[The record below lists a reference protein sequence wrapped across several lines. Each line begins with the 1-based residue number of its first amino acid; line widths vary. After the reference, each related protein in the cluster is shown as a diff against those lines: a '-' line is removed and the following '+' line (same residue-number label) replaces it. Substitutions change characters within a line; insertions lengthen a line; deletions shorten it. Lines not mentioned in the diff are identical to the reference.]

1 MFVGYVHNFRRYVP
15 IRKWSL
21 TSSDC
26 PIARW
31 VVISTVY
38 GVKSQ
43 CSETWTGL
51 NTVESPLSP
60 PSSHIPL
67 GGSRRKRSSGHSDSS
82 GYFDSPPVKK
92 KSVTMWRKGKEGGI
106 VENNEILAKLKA
118 AVEEKERFVMIQEA
132 ILVGL
137 QGLKKYDVDQK
148 MMKFAEHK
156 KDVQNAIQE
165 MAEKKLRSQ
174 KKAQYQKM
182 QVNLK
187 NRYED
192 YISMLDHQ
200 ITTVTGIIDRI

>member
-1 MFVGYVHNFRRYVP
+1 
-15 IRKWSL
+15 
-21 TSSDC
+21 
-26 PIARW
+26 
-31 VVISTVY
+31 
-38 GVKSQ
+38 
-43 CSETWTGL
+43 
-51 NTVESPLSP
+51 
-60 PSSHIPL
+60 
-67 GGSRRKRSSGHSDSS
+67 
-82 GYFDSPPVKK
+82 
-92 KSVTMWRKGKEGGI
+92 MWRKGKEGGI

-165 MAEKKLRSQ
+165 LAEKKLRSQ